1 MSSTPIGRRPKCMP
15 RWASPEARG
24 TSRSRTVLL
33 LTECTSRNP
42 SACSSS
48 SATYCGATQRPRPWT
63 SLSVVVSG
71 GGSAGAGLGCKPRN
85 PAVPTSVNPPRNL
98 RRLNCL
104 ACWVLMGI
112 SLPAADQCDTEN
124 AVQWNHLP
132 SHTQAQHLD
141 IIISDG
147 SADTENI
154 A

>member
-1 MSSTPIGRRPKCMP
+1 MP

-71 GGSAGAGLGCKPRN
+71 GGSRHGSQDPLLLRAGSRTGIDSPSRLSDYLVRLEEHARRDGEAERFGGLQVDHQIELHGLLHGQIGGLGAFEDLVHIGGRTP
-85 PAVPTSVNPPRNL
+85 
-98 RRLNCL
+98 
-104 ACWVLMGI
+104 
-112 SLPAADQCDTEN
+112 
-124 AVQWNHLP
+124 
-132 SHTQAQHLD
+132 
-141 IIISDG
+141 
-147 SADTENI
+147 
-154 A
+154 